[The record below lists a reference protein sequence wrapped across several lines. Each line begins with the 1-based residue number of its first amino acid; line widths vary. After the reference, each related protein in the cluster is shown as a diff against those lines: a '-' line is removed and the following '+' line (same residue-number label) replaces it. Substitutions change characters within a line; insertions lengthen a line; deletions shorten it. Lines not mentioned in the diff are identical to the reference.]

1 MLTSTSETSPRVIT
15 LKPFMRYLT
24 PENKDR
30 VIHIVEKYINEDFT
44 RMLSK
49 KLDNEHKIS
58 TVINVNQESFNGKIT
73 IDIKYEVV

>member
-1 MLTSTSETSPRVIT
+1 
-15 LKPFMRYLT
+15 MRYLT
-24 PENKDR
+24 DENKNR
-30 VIHIVEKYINEDFT
+30 VIHIVEKYINEDFN